1 MKTLIKRNFKYG
13 KNEYEIA
20 GQVYGVFQN
29 SDTDLWN
36 LVNDSEDELILVAKT
51 KKEIMSEL
59 KQIEEGGRRN
69 ET

>member
-1 MKTLIKRNFKYG
+1 METLIKRNFKYG